1 MVFSYTIDYDNIT
14 KKGDRL
20 LDAVT
25 TLLSSLSVEGIIF
38 VIILFAVSVKFLGEL
53 FEYLYT
59 KLKKHF
65 DIKDAREERHEEVM
79 QSLDGLK
86 RDNEERRKHDRYR
99 DERVEK
105 ISQQLDAQDKE
116 SAELKQV
123 VENLTS
129 ELMDLKNKVSV
140 LTERTQDSTRA
151 YIIDKHHHFCYQI
164 KAIDDMSLQ
173 DLERRFMFYKAAG
186 GDTFIDALME
196 EVRSLPKL
204 TIEQMSH
211 MQQRKENGCQQN

>member
-1 MVFSYTIDYDNIT
+1 M
-14 KKGDRL
+14 
-20 LDAVT
+20 DAVT
-25 TLLSSLSVEGIIF
+25 TLLSNLSVEGIIF
-38 VIILFAVSVKFLGEL
+38 IIILFAVSVKFLGEL

-59 KLKKHF
+59 KLKKYF
-65 DIKDAREERHEEVM
+65 DIKDTKERRHEEVM
-79 QSLDGLK
+79 QSLDELK
-86 RDNEERRKHDRYR
+86 RDNTERREREKYR

-105 ISQQLDAQDKE
+105 ISQQLDAQDKD

-123 VENLTS
+123 VQNLTA
-129 ELMDLKNKVSV
+129 ELVELKDKVSI

-196 EVRSLPKL
+196 EVRSLPRL

-211 MQQRKENGCQQN
+211 TQQRKENGCQQN

>member
-1 MVFSYTIDYDNIT
+1 M
-14 KKGDRL
+14 
-20 LDAVT
+20 DAVT
-25 TLLSSLSVEGIIF
+25 TLLSNLSVEGIIF

-59 KLKKHF
+59 KLKKYF
-65 DIKDAREERHEEVM
+65 DIKDAKEQRHEEVM
-79 QSLDGLK
+79 QSLDELK
-86 RDNEERRKHDRYR
+86 RDNIERRERDKYR

-105 ISQQLDAQDKE
+105 ISQQLDAQDKD

-123 VENLTS
+123 VQNLTA
-129 ELMDLKNKVSV
+129 ELVELKSKVSI

-196 EVRSLPKL
+196 EIRSLPKL

-211 MQQRKENGCQQN
+211 TQQRKENGCQQN

>member
-1 MVFSYTIDYDNIT
+1 M
-14 KKGDRL
+14 
-20 LDAVT
+20 DAVT
-25 TLLSSLSVEGIIF
+25 TLLSNLSVEGIIF

-59 KLKKHF
+59 KLKKYF
-65 DIKDAREERHEEVM
+65 DIKDAKEQRHEEVM
-79 QSLDGLK
+79 QSLDELK
-86 RDNEERRKHDRYR
+86 RDNIERRERDKYR

-105 ISQQLDAQDKE
+105 ISQQLDAQDKNN
-116 SAELKQV
+116 AELKQV
-123 VENLTS
+123 VQNLAA
-129 ELMDLKNKVSV
+129 ELAELKGKVSI

-196 EVRSLPKL
+196 EIRSLPRL

-211 MQQRKENGCQQN
+211 T

>member
-1 MVFSYTIDYDNIT
+1 M
-14 KKGDRL
+14 
-20 LDAVT
+20 DAVT
-25 TLLSSLSVEGIIF
+25 TLLSNLSVEGIIF

-59 KLKKHF
+59 KLKKYF
-65 DIKDAREERHEEVM
+65 DIKDAKEQHHEEVM
-79 QSLDGLK
+79 QSLNELK
-86 RDNEERRKHDRYR
+86 RDNIERRERDKYR

-105 ISQQLDAQDKE
+105 ISQQLDAQDKD

-123 VENLTS
+123 VQNLTA
-129 ELMDLKNKVSV
+129 ELVELKSKVLI

-196 EVRSLPKL
+196 EIRSLPKL

-211 MQQRKENGCQQN
+211 TQQRKENGCQQN

>member
-1 MVFSYTIDYDNIT
+1 M
-14 KKGDRL
+14 
-20 LDAVT
+20 DAVT
-25 TLLSSLSVEGIIF
+25 TLLSNLSVEGIIF

-59 KLKKHF
+59 KLKKYF
-65 DIKDAREERHEEVM
+65 DIKDAKEERHEEVM
-79 QSLDGLK
+79 QSLNELK
-86 RDNEERRKHDRYR
+86 KDNTERRERDKYR

-105 ISQQLDAQDKE
+105 ISQQLDAQDKD

-123 VENLTS
+123 VQNLTA
-129 ELMDLKNKVSV
+129 ELVELKSKVSI

-196 EVRSLPKL
+196 EIRSLPRL
-204 TIEQMSH
+204 TIEQMSYT
-211 MQQRKENGCQQN
+211 QQRKENGCQQN

>member
-1 MVFSYTIDYDNIT
+1 M
-14 KKGDRL
+14 
-20 LDAVT
+20 DAVT
-25 TLLSSLSVEGIIF
+25 TLLSNLSVEGIIF
-38 VIILFAVSVKFLGEL
+38 IIILFAVSVKFLGEL

-59 KLKKHF
+59 KLKKYF
-65 DIKDAREERHEEVM
+65 DIKDAKEERHEEVM
-79 QSLDGLK
+79 QSLNELK
-86 RDNEERRKHDRYR
+86 KDNTERRERDKYR
-99 DERVEK
+99 DEKVEK
-105 ISQQLDAQDKE
+105 ISQQLDAQDKD

-123 VENLTS
+123 VQNLTT
-129 ELMDLKNKVSV
+129 ELVELKGKVSI

-196 EVRSLPKL
+196 EVRSLPRL
-204 TIEQMSH
+204 TIEQMSYT
-211 MQQRKENGCQQN
+211 QQRKENGCQQN

>member
-1 MVFSYTIDYDNIT
+1 M
-14 KKGDRL
+14 
-20 LDAVT
+20 DAVT
-25 TLLSSLSVEGIIF
+25 TLLSNLSVEGIIF

-59 KLKKHF
+59 KLKKYF
-65 DIKDAREERHEEVM
+65 DIKDAKEQRHEEVM
-79 QSLDGLK
+79 QSLDELK
-86 RDNEERRKHDRYR
+86 RDNIERRERDKYR

-105 ISQQLDAQDKE
+105 ISQQLDAQDKNN
-116 SAELKQV
+116 AELKQV
-123 VENLTS
+123 VQNLAA
-129 ELMDLKNKVSV
+129 ELAELKGKVSI

-196 EVRSLPKL
+196 EIRSLPRL

-211 MQQRKENGCQQN
+211 TQQRKENGCQQN

>member
-1 MVFSYTIDYDNIT
+1 M
-14 KKGDRL
+14 
-20 LDAVT
+20 DAVT
-25 TLLSSLSVEGIIF
+25 TLLSNLSVEGIIF

-59 KLKKHF
+59 KLKKYF
-65 DIKDAREERHEEVM
+65 DIKDAKEQRHEEVM
-79 QSLDGLK
+79 QSLDELK
-86 RDNEERRKHDRYR
+86 RDNIERRERDKYR

-105 ISQQLDAQDKE
+105 ISQQLDAQDKD

-123 VENLTS
+123 VQNLTA
-129 ELMDLKNKVSV
+129 ELAELKGRVSI
-140 LTERTQDSTRA
+140 LTERIQDSTRA

-173 DLERRFMFYKAAG
+173 DLERRFMFYKVAG

-196 EVRSLPKL
+196 EIRSLPRL

-211 MQQRKENGCQQN
+211 IQQRKENGCQQN

>member
-1 MVFSYTIDYDNIT
+1 M
-14 KKGDRL
+14 
-20 LDAVT
+20 DAVT
-25 TLLSSLSVEGIIF
+25 TLLSNLSVEGIIF

-59 KLKKHF
+59 KLKKYF
-65 DIKDAREERHEEVM
+65 DIKDAKEQRHEEVM
-79 QSLDGLK
+79 QSLNELK
-86 RDNEERRKHDRYR
+86 RDNIERRERDKYR

-105 ISQQLDAQDKE
+105 ISQQLDAQDKD

-123 VENLTS
+123 VQNLTA
-129 ELMDLKNKVSV
+129 ELVELKSKVSI

-196 EVRSLPKL
+196 EIRSLPKL
-204 TIEQMSH
+204 TIEQMSYT
-211 MQQRKENGCQQN
+211 QQRKENGCQQN

>member
-1 MVFSYTIDYDNIT
+1 M
-14 KKGDRL
+14 
-20 LDAVT
+20 DAVT
-25 TLLSSLSVEGIIF
+25 TLLSNLSVEGIIF

-59 KLKKHF
+59 KLKKYF
-65 DIKDAREERHEEVM
+65 DIKDAKEQRHEEVM
-79 QSLDGLK
+79 QSLNELK
-86 RDNEERRKHDRYR
+86 RDNIEGRERDKYR

-105 ISQQLDAQDKE
+105 ISQQLDAQDKD

-123 VENLTS
+123 VQNLTA
-129 ELMDLKNKVSV
+129 ELVELKGKVLI
-140 LTERTQDSTRA
+140 LTERTQDSARA

-211 MQQRKENGCQQN
+211 IQQRKENGCQQN

>member
-1 MVFSYTIDYDNIT
+1 M
-14 KKGDRL
+14 
-20 LDAVT
+20 DAVT
-25 TLLSSLSVEGIIF
+25 TLLSNLSVEGIIF

-59 KLKKHF
+59 KLKKYF
-65 DIKDAREERHEEVM
+65 DIKDAKEQRYEEVM
-79 QSLDGLK
+79 KSLDELK
-86 RDNEERRKHDRYR
+86 RDNIERRERDKYR
-99 DERVEK
+99 DEKVEK
-105 ISQQLDAQDKE
+105 ISQQLDAQDKG
-116 SAELKQV
+116 SAELKQGV
-123 VENLTS
+123 QNLTA
-129 ELMDLKNKVSV
+129 ELVELKGKVSI

-173 DLERRFMFYKAAG
+173 DLERRFMFYKASG

-196 EVRSLPKL
+196 EIRSLPRL

-211 MQQRKENGCQQN
+211 TQQRKENGCQQN

>member
-1 MVFSYTIDYDNIT
+1 M
-14 KKGDRL
+14 
-20 LDAVT
+20 DAVT
-25 TLLSSLSVEGIIF
+25 TLLSNLSVEGIIF

-59 KLKKHF
+59 KLKKYF
-65 DIKDAREERHEEVM
+65 DIKDAKEQRYEEVM
-79 QSLDGLK
+79 KSLYELK
-86 RDNEERRKHDRYR
+86 RDNIERRERDKYR
-99 DERVEK
+99 DEKVEK
-105 ISQQLDAQDKE
+105 ISQQLDAQDKG
-116 SAELKQV
+116 SAELKQGV
-123 VENLTS
+123 QNLTA
-129 ELMDLKNKVSV
+129 ELVELKGKVSI

-196 EVRSLPKL
+196 EIRSLPRL

-211 MQQRKENGCQQN
+211 TQQRKENGCQQN

>member
-1 MVFSYTIDYDNIT
+1 M
-14 KKGDRL
+14 
-20 LDAVT
+20 DAVT
-25 TLLSSLSVEGIIF
+25 TLLSNLSVEGIIF
-38 VIILFAVSVKFLGEL
+38 IIILFAVSVKFLGEL
-53 FEYLYT
+53 FDYLYT
-59 KLKKHF
+59 KLKKYF
-65 DIKDAREERHEEVM
+65 DIKDAKEQHYEEIM
-79 QSLDGLK
+79 QSLDELK
-86 RDNEERRKHDRYR
+86 RDNIERRERDKYR

-105 ISQQLDAQDKE
+105 ISQQLDAQDKD

-123 VENLTS
+123 VQNLAA
-129 ELMDLKNKVSV
+129 ELAELKGKVSI

-196 EVRSLPKL
+196 EIRSLPRL

-211 MQQRKENGCQQN
+211 TQQRKENGCKQN

>member
-1 MVFSYTIDYDNIT
+1 MVFSYTIDYDDT
-14 KKGDRL
+14 TQKGERL

-53 FEYLYT
+53 FEYIYT
-59 KLKKHF
+59 KIKNYF
-65 DIKDAREERHEEVM
+65 NIKDAKEERHEEVM
-79 QSLDGLK
+79 RCLDELK
-86 RDNEERRKHDRYR
+86 RDNNESREHDRLR

-116 SAELKQV
+116 SGEVKQI
-123 VENLTS
+123 VENLAAEVT
-129 ELMDLKNKVSV
+129 DLKNKVSI

-151 YIIDKHHHFCYQI
+151 YIIDRHHHFCY
-164 KAIDDMSLQ
+164 KVRAIDDMSLQ

-196 EVRSLPKL
+196 EIRALPKL
-204 TIEQMSH
+204 TIEQMSSV
-211 MQQRKENGCQQN
+211 QERKER